1 MCAVLRLV
9 RLDPKT
15 KSETQEVYSW
25 DLDRKVSPSLLKKSK
40 AVRFEIWVPS
50 DLKEEMIE
58 KGWFPA
64 LRSLDGSEI
73 ISEKGN
79 QLFTFPKREGLK
91 PFPF

>member
-1 MCAVLRLV
+1 MCAVLHLIKI
-9 RLDPKT
+9 DPKT

-25 DLDRKVSPSLLKKSK
+25 DPSRKVSKSLLQKSK
-40 AVRFEIWVPS
+40 AIRFEVWVPS
-50 DLKEEMIE
+50 EQKEDMIE

-64 LRSLDGSEI
+64 VRSDGTEI
-73 ISEKGN
+73 ISDRGN

>member
-1 MCAVLRLV
+1 MCVIRLV

-25 DLDRKVSPSLLKKSK
+25 DTSRKVGKSLLQKSK

-50 DLKEEMIE
+50 DLKEDMIE

-64 LRSLDGSEI
+64 LRSDGTEI
-73 ISEKGN
+73 SSPRGN
-79 QLFTFPKREGLK
+79 VLLTYPERKPLPTFPY
-91 PFPF
+91 